1 MLNLTESAQVAVS
14 RFMTGAEEPVNGLR
28 IAVTGGGC
36 SGMQY
41 SMALEKESSQDDTI
55 VECGDIQ
62 VFIDPQ
68 SLPLLQDVTVDFL
81 DTMDGS
87 GFKFVNPNATNTCGC
102 GSSFSC

>member
-1 MLNLTESAQVAVS
+1 MLNLTESAQTAVS
-14 RFMTGAEEPVNGLR
+14 RFMTGAEEPVIGLR

-41 SMALEKESSQDDTI
+41 SMALEKSSQAEDTV
-55 VECGDIQ
+55 VEFGDIK
-62 VFIDPQ
+62 VFVDPE

-81 DTMDGS
+81 DTMEGS

>member
-1 MLNLTESAQVAVS
+1 MLNLTESAQAAVS
-14 RFMTGAEEPVNGLR
+14 RFMTGAEEPIAGLR
-28 IAVTGGGC
+28 ISVTGGGC

-41 SMALEKESSQDDTI
+41 SMALEKESAQEDTV
-55 VECGDIQ
+55 VEFGDIQ

-81 DTMDGS
+81 DTMEGS

>member
-1 MLNLTESAQVAVS
+1 MLNLTESAQAAVS
-14 RFMTGAEEPVNGLR
+14 RFITGAEEPVTGLR

-41 SMALEKESSQDDTI
+41 SMALEKESSNDDTI
-55 VECGDIQ
+55 VEFGEIK
-62 VFIDPQ
+62 VFVDPA
-68 SLPLLQDVTVDFL
+68 SLPLLEGVTVDFL
-81 DTMDGS
+81 DTMEGS

>member
-1 MLNLTESAQVAVS
+1 MLNLTESAQEAVS
-14 RFMTGAEEPVNGLR
+14 RFMTGAEEPVSGLR

-41 SMALEKESSQDDTI
+41 SMSLEKESSQEDT
-55 VECGDIQ
+55 VVNFGELK
-62 VFIDPQ
+62 VFVDPQ
-68 SLPLLQDVTVDFL
+68 SLPLLQDVTIDFL
-81 DTMDGS
+81 DSMEGS

>member
-1 MLNLTESAQVAVS
+1 MLNLTESAQAAVS
-14 RFMTGAEEPVNGLR
+14 RFMTGAEEPVSGLR
-28 IAVTGGGC
+28 ISVTGGGC

-41 SMALEKESSQDDTI
+41 SMALEKESNQEDTI

-81 DTMDGS
+81 DTMEGS

>member
-1 MLNLTESAQVAVS
+1 MLNLTESAQTAVN
-14 RFMTGAEEPVNGLR
+14 RFMTGAEEQVSGLR

-41 SMALEKESSQDDTI
+41 SMALEKESKQDDTV
-55 VECGDIQ
+55 VEFGEIK
-62 VFIDPQ
+62 VFVDPA
-68 SLPLLQDVTVDFL
+68 SLPLLEGVTVDFL
-81 DTMDGS
+81 DTMEGS

>member
-1 MLNLTESAQVAVS
+1 MLNLTDSAQGAVS
-14 RFMTGAEEPVNGLR
+14 RFITRAEEPVTGLR
-28 IAVTGGGC
+28 ISVSGGGC

-41 SMALEKESSQDDTI
+41 AIALVKESNVDDTVI
-55 VECGDIQ
+55 ECGEIK

-68 SLPLLQDVTVDFL
+68 SLPLLEGVTVDFL
-81 DTMDGS
+81 DGLEGS

>member
-1 MLNLTESAQVAVS
+1 MLNLTDSAQAAVS
-14 RFMTGAEEPVNGLR
+14 RFMTGAEEPVTGLR
-28 IAVTGGGC
+28 ISVTGGGC

-41 SMALEKESSQDDTI
+41 SMALEKESEQEDTV
-55 VECGDIQ
+55 VECGDIKI
-62 VFIDPQ
+62 FIDPQ

>member
-1 MLNLTESAQVAVS
+1 MLNLTESAQAAVS
-14 RFMTGAEEPVNGLR
+14 RFMTGAEEPVSGLR
-28 IAVTGGGC
+28 ISVTGGGC

-41 SMALEKESSQDDTI
+41 SMALERESSGDDTI

-81 DTMDGS
+81 DTMEGS